1 MTPPDLLA
9 LAMRPAELVL
19 VAGPNGSGKTTI
31 AEAYIQ
37 PRFPLWPKLNA
48 DRLLLALQQMVST
61 IGPHSVLQAA
71 QMVDA
76 TAMCLAMLR
85 EPFVLETVLSSNK
98 YKQLIPIARQVGLI
112 FRLVYV
118 TTETPDINVERVRQ
132 RVIAGGHDVP
142 VDRIHSRWQ
151 RSMDNLEWF
160 AARADRL
167 VVADNSG
174 PNLFVLALRH
184 LGGMLELH
192 AREHPAVLRLQPLSG
207 LPVIAVRD
215 ENARA
220 LSVHPP

>member
-9 LAMRPAELVL
+9 LAKRPAELVL

-37 PRFPLWPKLNA
+37 PRFPLWPKINA
-48 DRLLLALQQMVST
+48 DRLLLALERTSLAVPDRPE
-61 IGPHSVLQAA
+61 IQAA
-71 QMVDA
+71 QLVDA
-76 TAMCLAMLR
+76 TATCLALLH
-85 EPFVLETVLSSNK
+85 EPFVLETVLSSDK
-98 YKQLIPIARQVGLI
+98 YKRLIPIARDVGLI

-118 TTETPDINVERVRQ
+118 TTETSDINVERVRQ

-142 VDRIHSRWQ
+142 EDRIHARWL

-174 PNLFVLALRH
+174 PSLVVLALRH
-184 LGGMLELH
+184 LGGTLELH
-192 AREHPAVLRLQPLSG
+192 GGAHPASERLQPLSG
-207 LPVIAVRD
+207 LPVLDARD
-215 ENARA
+215 AAPDR
-220 LSVHPP
+220 